1 MSGKNPPYDEQAEAA
16 LVGAML
22 VDPSVI
28 GAVEQSC
35 VPSDLY
41 VPRYRALYAVMRTM
55 WADGEVIDPVTVSG
69 SLRASG
75 DLETVGGDA
84 GLMGIMSSGGMTANA
99 AGYATRI
106 AECAAYRRLIQV
118 CNEASD
124 VAWDQSQP
132 ANDLAEW
139 LGQAAADSA
148 APVAAELP
156 DDLWQMDEFLDRPQS
171 ARPEW
176 VIPGLARVG
185 WRVMVVAAEGVGKT
199 VLFRQ
204 IGLAAAQGV
213 HPLHYQRIAPC
224 RTLIVDLENPDD
236 SIMDVCQ
243 PIRAQAQAK
252 VRDDYD
258 ADRAWLWHRPG
269 GINLRKRKD
278 RAELEAVIAHVQ
290 PTLVCLGPIY
300 KAYRVEARESDE
312 LAGAEVMAVFDDLRT
327 RYGFALMLE
336 HHAPKGQGGS
346 RDLMPYGSSLWLRW
360 PEIGLKLTPKDDTNE
375 VMTVGRWRGDR
386 LENAWPV
393 ELERSKPWPWQ
404 GIWPTG
410 TFSDPNA
417 HRRSNEAADQFRVQ
431 AAGYGVEDD
440 F

>member
-1 MSGKNPPYDEQAEAA
+1 MGTPPYDEQAEVA
-16 LVGAML
+16 LVGALL
-22 VDPSVI
+22 VDPTVFDVV
-28 GAVEQSC
+28 APVVMPE
-35 VPSDLY
+35 DLY
-41 VPRYRALYAVMRTM
+41 VPRLRTLYAVLRAM
-55 WADGEVIDPVTVSG
+55 WTDGEVIDPVTVSG

-75 DLETVGGDA
+75 RLDEVGGDA
-84 GLMGIMSSGGMTANA
+84 GIMEVMAGGGFATNI
-99 AGYATRI
+99 AGYGTRI
-106 AECAAYRRLIQV
+106 AECASYRRLIQV
-118 CNEASD
+118 CDEGREQAFDQLVPASELS
-124 VAWDQSQP
+124 AWLERSAAD
-132 ANDLAEW
+132 
-139 LGQAAADSA
+139 AAAPQA
-148 APVAAELP
+148 LEVP

-171 ARPEW
+171 ERPAW

-204 IGLAAAQGV
+204 IGLAAAQGI
-213 HPLHYQRIAPC
+213 HPLNFRTMAPC

-236 SIMDVCQ
+236 SIIDVCE
-243 PIRAQAQAK
+243 PIRQQAMK
-252 VRDDYD
+252 FDPRSYD

-278 RAELEAVIAHVQ
+278 RAELEAVISHTR

-300 KAYRVEARESDE
+300 KSYRVEARESDE

-336 HHAPKGQGGS
+336 HHAPKGSGGA

-360 PEIGLKLTPKDDTNE
+360 PEIGLKLTPATEDNT
-375 VMTVGRWRGDR
+375 VMEVGRWRGDR
-386 LENAWPV
+386 LENEWPS

-404 GIWPTG
+404 GLWPQGSQSTG
-410 TFSDPNA
+410 SVRQTY
-417 HRRSNEAADQFRVQ
+417 EET
-431 AAGYGVEDD
+431 YGD